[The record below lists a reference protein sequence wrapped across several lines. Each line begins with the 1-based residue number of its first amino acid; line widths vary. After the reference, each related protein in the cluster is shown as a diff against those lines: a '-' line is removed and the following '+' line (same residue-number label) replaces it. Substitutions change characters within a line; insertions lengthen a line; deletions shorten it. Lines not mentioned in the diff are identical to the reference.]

1 METSRLS
8 PPEQV
13 LQRVRA
19 EYDDLPSL
27 RLTPSQAQRQFGLEP
42 RACAA
47 LLDTLLNENFLT
59 RTSDGV
65 FVRAGLR
72 ISAD

>member
-27 RLTPSQAQRQFGLEP
+27 RLTPSQAQRMFDLEP

-65 FVRAGLR
+65 FIR
-72 ISAD
+72 SA